1 MEHIVVWALLTGG
14 VTGSVW
20 TGIVLW
26 HHRQRVA
33 DQHTALSGEVQ
44 DRLDELADA
53 QQRLLEAEERLDYTE
68 RMLLRQRE
76 AERWRP
82 SDSARGDE

>member
-1 MEHIVVWALLTGG
+1 MGHIIVWALLTGG

-26 HHRQRVA
+26 RHRQRVA
-33 DQHTALSGEVQ
+33 DRHLALSGEVE

-53 QQRLLEAEERLDYTE
+53 KQRLLDAEERLDYTE

-76 AERWRP
+76 AQLRRP
-82 SDSARGDE
+82 SDSAEQEK

>member
-1 MEHIVVWALLTGG
+1 VGHIVVWALLTGG

-26 HHRQRVA
+26 RHRQRVA
-33 DQHTALSGEVQ
+33 DRHLALSGEVE
-44 DRLDELADA
+44 DRLDDLADTK
-53 QQRLLEAEERLDYTE
+53 QRLLEAEERLDYAE

-76 AERWRP
+76 AELRRP
-82 SDSARGDE
+82 PDSARGDE